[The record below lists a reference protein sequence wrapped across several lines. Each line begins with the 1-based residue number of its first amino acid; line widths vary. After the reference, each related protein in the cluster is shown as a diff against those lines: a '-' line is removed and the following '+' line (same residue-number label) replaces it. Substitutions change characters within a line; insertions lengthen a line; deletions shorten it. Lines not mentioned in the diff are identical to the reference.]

1 MGGIKLILI
10 IGKIKDGLKGK
21 SHIKMVLIIKRII
34 KIEKYIMQDVEF
46 ELHFAF
52 FYKVQLEVD
61 SILRRTTLKLKMK
74 EE

>member
-1 MGGIKLILI
+1 
-10 IGKIKDGLKGK
+10 
-21 SHIKMVLIIKRII
+21 MVLIIKRII
-34 KIEKYIMQDVEF
+34 KIEKYIMQNVKF